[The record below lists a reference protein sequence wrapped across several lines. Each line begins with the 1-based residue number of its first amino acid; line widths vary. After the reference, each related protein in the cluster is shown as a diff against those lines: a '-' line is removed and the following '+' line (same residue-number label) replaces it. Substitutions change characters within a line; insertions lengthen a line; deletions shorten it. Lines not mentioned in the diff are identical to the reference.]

1 MIAIITQNSM
11 NCILYSYI
19 NDLTFQEQERAD
31 GVTAEGRPLAN
42 VEENNSAAKCK
53 KCGNIEATLLVCS
66 VNLFN
71 FNKQM
76 FKSII
81 QISTKNI

>member
-31 GVTAEGRPLAN
+31 VVTAEGRPLAT
-42 VEENNSAAKCK
+42 VEENNTAAKCK
-53 KCGNIEATLLVCS
+53 KCGNIEASLLVCS

-71 FNKQM
+71 FDKQM

-81 QISTKNI
+81 QISASC